1 VRKLVLLLIVL
12 TVAQL
17 GCAEGAGDAPS
28 NEDSS
33 EDTSEESETGDSTN
47 GVLLTFSRSGG
58 LVGTTETIT
67 IRSDGRAEVEGD
79 ASPPRRIEVPPESLN
94 RLEEE
99 LQSLNWERAASEPD
113 NVDCADCFTYD
124 IRSGGQRITTT
135 AMGQSGEELRDLLAL
150 IEEILATSSSR

>member
-1 VRKLVLLLIVL
+1 MLLLIVL

-17 GCAEGAGDAPS
+17 GCAEEAGDTPS

-33 EDTSEESETGDSTN
+33 EESETDSTN

-58 LVGTTETIT
+58 LIGTTETIT

-79 ASPPRRIEVPPESLN
+79 ASPPRRIEIPPESVN

-99 LQSLNWERAASEPD
+99 LQSLNWERAAFEPD

-150 IEEILATSSSR
+150 IEELFATSSGR

>member
-1 VRKLVLLLIVL
+1 MLLLIVL

-17 GCAEGAGDAPS
+17 GCAEGAGDTPS

-33 EDTSEESETGDSTN
+33 EESETDSTN

-58 LVGTTETIT
+58 LIGTTETIT

-79 ASPPRRIEVPPESLN
+79 ASPPRRIEIPPESVN

-150 IEEILATSSSR
+150 IEELFATSLGR

>member
-1 VRKLVLLLIVL
+1 MLLLIVL

-17 GCAEGAGDAPS
+17 GCAEGAGDTPS

-33 EDTSEESETGDSTN
+33 EESETDSTN

-58 LVGTTETIT
+58 LIGTTETIT
-67 IRSDGRAEVEGD
+67 IRSDGRAEVESD
-79 ASPPRRIEVPPESLN
+79 ASPPRRIEIPPESVN

-150 IEEILATSSSR
+150 IEELFATSSGR